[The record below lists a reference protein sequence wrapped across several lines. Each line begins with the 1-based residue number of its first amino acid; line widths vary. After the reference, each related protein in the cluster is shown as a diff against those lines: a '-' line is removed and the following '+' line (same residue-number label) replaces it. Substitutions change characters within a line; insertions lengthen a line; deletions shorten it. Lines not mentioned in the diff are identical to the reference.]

1 MPQNYHLEYKDE
13 DGDLVRINNEED
25 FTILAEDFKTI
36 KSVKIFIK
44 ESEEVQTPNDQYVE
58 IINNEFEEY
67 PEFEQ
72 IIEDIS

>member
-1 MPQNYHLEYKDE
+1 MLKEFKEFQIDYKGE

-44 ESEEVQTPNDQYVE
+44 ESEEVQTQNDQYVE

-67 PEFEQ
+67 PEFE
-72 IIEDIS
+72 